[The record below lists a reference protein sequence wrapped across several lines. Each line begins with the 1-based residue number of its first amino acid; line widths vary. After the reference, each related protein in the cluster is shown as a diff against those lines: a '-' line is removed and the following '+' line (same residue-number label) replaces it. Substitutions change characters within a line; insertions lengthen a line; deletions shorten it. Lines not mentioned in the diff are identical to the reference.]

1 MEPSEFVHPVDILL
15 EEHRKISRYIVNF
28 SNLLDSPAEWASAI
42 ENAIQLINHDF
53 VQHER
58 REAILVNELEKL
70 MGGKVGP
77 LEMVEKEHRQLDS
90 LRKRFNQTLANIDLE
105 NLNFEDPNVL
115 DLLEIGNRLVWAKK
129 SHFFKDE
136 HFLFAAARG
145 ALKPEQLQEI
155 AWKMEAI

>member
-1 MEPSEFVHPVDILL
+1 
-15 EEHRKISRYIVNF
+15 
-28 SNLLDSPAEWASAI
+28 
-42 ENAIQLINHDF
+42 
-53 VQHER
+53 
-58 REAILVNELEKL
+58 

-77 LEMVEKEHRQLDS
+77 VEMVEKEHLQLDS
-90 LRKRFNQTLANIDLE
+90 LRKRINQTLAKIDLE
-105 NLNFEDPNVL
+105 HLDPTDAHVL

>member
-1 MEPSEFVHPVDILL
+1 MDAPDFVHPVDILL

-28 SNLLDSPAEWASAI
+28 SNLLDNPAEWESAI
-42 ENAIQLINHDF
+42 QNAIQLINHDF

-70 MGGKVGP
+70 MGGKIGP

-90 LRKRFNQTLANIDLE
+90 LRKRFNQTLGKIDLSA
-105 NLNFEDPNVL
+105 LDGTDPNVL
-115 DLLEIGNRLVWAKK
+115 ELLDIGNRLVWAKK

-145 ALKPEQLQEI
+145 VLPAERLREI

>member
-1 MEPSEFVHPVDILL
+1 MDSPDFVHPVDILL

-28 SNLLDSPAEWASAI
+28 SDLLENPDEWETAI
-42 ENAIQLINHDF
+42 RNAIQLINHDF

-70 MGGKVGP
+70 MGGKIGP

-90 LRKRFNQTLANIDLE
+90 LRKRFNQTLSRIDLAE
-105 NLNFEDPNVL
+105 LDCTNPDVL
-115 DLLEIGNRLVWAKK
+115 DLLDIGNRLVWAKK

-145 ALKPEQLQEI
+145 ALKAEQLQEI

>member
-1 MEPSEFVHPVDILL
+1 MPCVFRRRGIYWTICQ
-15 EEHRKISRYIVNF
+15 HRKISRYIVNF
-28 SNLLDSPAEWASAI
+28 SELLERTTEWQAAI
-42 ENAIQLINHDF
+42 ENAVQLINHDF

-58 REAILVNELEKL
+58 REAILVDELERL
-70 MGGKVGP
+70 MGGKIGP

-90 LRKRFNQTLANIDLE
+90 LRKRFNQALEKVDLTNVRE
-105 NLNFEDPNVL
+105 DDPNVL

-136 HFLFAAARG
+136 RFLFAAARG
-145 ALKPEQLQEI
+145 ALDADTLREI